1 MMDRSRDL
9 RIWAVVPVKP
19 FGIAKQRLASVLDA
33 DARATLARGMF
44 RDVMAMLVQLDEL
57 AGIVVV
63 TSDPVAAEIAAGHR
77 AHVVPDRENA
87 GVSRALAQAVPVLK
101 ELGCDA
107 MLALPAD
114 IPYAT
119 ADELRSAVAALR
131 DRAVV
136 LAPATGDGGTNL
148 LAVRPPDAIA
158 LCFGPNSFARHVA
171 AARAAG
177 LEAAILDL
185 PGVGRDI
192 DGPADLRDGMPWRP
206 EDIGAQPRH
215 RNSQCCK
222 THGGGA

>member
-1 MMDRSRDL
+1 MTDRSRDL

-19 FGIAKQRLASVLDA
+19 FGIAKQRLATVLNA
-33 DARATLARGMF
+33 GARATLARGMF
-44 RDVMAMLVQLDEL
+44 RDVMATLAQLGEL

-63 TSDPVAAEIAAGHR
+63 TSDAVAAEIATQQG

-87 GVSRALAQAVPVLK
+87 GVNRALVQAVPVLK
-101 ELGCDA
+101 ARGCDA

-119 ADELRSAVAALR
+119 AAELRTAIAGLR
-131 DRAVV
+131 DHAVV

-148 LAVRPPDAIA
+148 LAARPPDAIA
-158 LCFGPNSFARHVA
+158 FCFGQNSFVRHVA

-177 LEAAILDL
+177 LETAILDL

-192 DGPADLRDGMPWRP
+192 DGPADLRDGMPWP
-206 EDIGAQPRH
+206 AENIGARTRPGTPR
-215 RNSQCCK
+215 CCK

>member
-1 MMDRSRDL
+1 MMARPHDL

-19 FGIAKQRLASVLDA
+19 FGIAKQRLATVLDA
-33 DARATLARGMF
+33 GARATLARGMF
-44 RDVMAMLVQLDEL
+44 RDVTAMLAQLDEL

-63 TSDPVAAEIAAGHR
+63 TSDAVAAEIAAGHR

-87 GVSRALAQAVPVLK
+87 GVNRALAQAIPVLK
-101 ELGCDA
+101 EFGCDA

-119 ADELRSAVAALR
+119 AGELRSAIAALR
-131 DRAVV
+131 DHAVV

-148 LAVRPPDAIA
+148 LAARPPDAIA
-158 LCFGPNSFARHVA
+158 LCFGHDSFARHVA
-171 AARAAG
+171 AARAAS

-192 DGPADLRDGMPWRP
+192 DGPADLRNGMPWRA
-206 EDIGAQPRH
+206 EDIGAPPR
-215 RNSQCCK
+215 RQNSQCCK

>member
-1 MMDRSRDL
+1 MMARPHDL

-19 FGIAKQRLASVLDA
+19 FGVAKERLATVLDA
-33 DARATLARGMF
+33 GARATLARGMF
-44 RDVMAMLVQLDEL
+44 RDVMAMLAELDEL

-63 TSDPVAAEIAAGHR
+63 TSDAVAAEIAAGHR

-87 GVSRALAQAVPVLK
+87 GVNCALAQAIPVLK

-119 ADELRSAVAALR
+119 AAELRSAIAALR
-131 DRAVV
+131 DHAIV
-136 LAPATGDGGTNL
+136 LVPATGDGGTNL
-148 LAVRPPDAIA
+148 LAARPPDAIA
-158 LCFGPNSFARHVA
+158 LCFGQNSFARHVA
-171 AARAAG
+171 AARAAS

-192 DGPADLRDGMPWRP
+192 DGPADLRDGMPWRA
-206 EDIGAQPRH
+206 EDIGAPPRH
-215 RNSQCCK
+215 QNSQCCK
-222 THGGGA
+222 THGGGG

>member
-19 FGIAKQRLASVLDA
+19 FGIAKQRLAPVLDA

-44 RDVMAMLVQLDEL
+44 RDVMAMLARLDEL

-101 ELGCDA
+101 ELGCEA

-119 ADELRSAVAALR
+119 AAELRSAVAALR

-136 LAPATGDGGTNL
+136 LVPATGDGGTNL
-148 LAVRPPDAIA
+148 LAARPPDAVA
-158 LCFGPNSFARHVA
+158 FCFGPDSFARHVA

-215 RNSQCCK
+215 RTSQCCK

>member
-1 MMDRSRDL
+1 MMDHPGGL
-9 RIWAVVPVKP
+9 RIWAVIPVKP

-33 DARATLARGMF
+33 GARATLARGMF
-44 RDVMAMLVQLDEL
+44 RDVMAMLVALDEL

-77 AHVVPDRENA
+77 AHVVSDRENA

-119 ADELRSAVAALR
+119 AAELRCAIAALR

-148 LAVRPPDAIA
+148 LAARPPDAIA
-158 LCFGPNSFARHVA
+158 FCFGPNSFARHVA

-177 LEAAILDL
+177 IEAAILDL

-206 EDIGAQPRH
+206 DDIGAQPRH